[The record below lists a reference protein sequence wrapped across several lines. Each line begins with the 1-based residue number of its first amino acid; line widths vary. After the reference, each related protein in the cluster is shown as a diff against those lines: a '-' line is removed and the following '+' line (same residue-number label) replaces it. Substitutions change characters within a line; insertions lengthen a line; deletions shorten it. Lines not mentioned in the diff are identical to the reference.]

1 MTDKEKDAVWRSL
14 PESCQEKMREVYNDT
29 HRLPKT
35 EYDAGWNDGASS
47 VLIRLFGAH
56 NLTAEEKPRS
66 KVGDRIVFCGRTAKI
81 TEVYPDNPD
90 RVFVVF
96 DDNGLG
102 GVFGVEYI
110 EPYTEQEPKS
120 EPKHGEIVIPVK
132 AEYDESIWLPY
143 RMELAKEIS
152 PKVIAALSEGG
163 VSSDFCDNVI
173 DKVTTIV
180 DGIVERLKGGV
191 DNG

>member
-14 PESCQEKMREVYNDT
+14 PENIKEEIATDYSKALQAYSFDPNNARIDAHIKFLE
-29 HRLPKT
+29 
-35 EYDAGWNDGASS
+35 EY
-47 VLIRLFGAH
+47 FGTH
-56 NLTAEEKPRS
+56 NLTAEKEVKPKF

-110 EPYTEQEPKS
+110 EPYAEQEPKT

-132 AEYDESIWLPY
+132 AEFDESIWLPY
-143 RMELAKEIS
+143 RMELAKEIA
-152 PKVIAALSEGG
+152 VALIAKGHNIA
-163 VSSDFCDNVI
+163 F
-173 DKVTTIV
+173 V
-180 DGIVERLKGGV
+180 DESATLIAKGIVERLKGEK
-191 DNG
+191 